1 MNRRRSDANGQSWPT
16 SFDVACAAGVSQP
29 TVSRALRDDPSVSA
43 ETRER
48 VHAAARALNYRTDSR
63 AARLR
68 SGSTGTLAVVILT
81 QPGQA
86 RARVNPFYFALLGTI
101 GAAASDRGFHLLLSF
116 QDSAANFRSDYE
128 QSHEADGLIVIGSAA
143 HAEGWSHFN
152 EAHRQ
157 GAHVV
162 AWGAP
167 EDSLPTIRCD
177 NLEGGRL
184 AVAHL
189 AGAGRRRIAFVGPG
203 WDGHVA
209 FRLRRDGY
217 LAAVAEAGIDPI
229 EGQAPSRGSREEQGE
244 AAVQGLLAQGAAFDS
259 VFAASDLLAL
269 GAMRALRGAGR
280 SVPGDVA
287 VVGFDGIPS
296 ATHSTPALSSV
307 EQDSEVAG
315 RLLVEAVLDRIAGA
329 EAAQTPIPMR
339 LVVRESCGLR

>member
-1 MNRRRSDANGQSWPT
+1 MNRRRQDANGQNWPT

-29 TVSRALRDDPSVSA
+29 TVSRALRGDPSVSA

-48 VHAAARALNYRTDSR
+48 VEAAARALNYRIDSR

-81 QPGQA
+81 RPGQE
-86 RARVNPFYFALLGTI
+86 RARVNPFYFALLGAI

-128 QSHEADGLIVIGSAA
+128 QSHEADGLIVIGSAS
-143 HAEGWSHFN
+143 HGEGWAHFTG
-152 EAHRQ
+152 AHES

-177 NLEGGRL
+177 NREGGRL
-184 AVAHL
+184 AVSHL
-189 AGAGRRRIAFVGPG
+189 VRGGRRRIAFVGPG
-203 WDGHVA
+203 WDNHVA
-209 FRLRRDGY
+209 FRLRREGWLQAISEAGLPPLEAD
-217 LAAVAEAGIDPI
+217 AAVM
-229 EGQAPSRGSREEQGE
+229 GSREEQGE
-244 AAVQGLLAQGAAFDS
+244 AAVRALLAGGQAFDAL
-259 VFAASDLLAL
+259 FAASDLLAL
-269 GAMRALRGAGR
+269 GAMKALRAAGR
-280 SVPGDVA
+280 AVPLDVA
-287 VVGFDGIPS
+287 LIGFDGIPS
-296 ATHSTPALSSV
+296 ASHSTPALSSV

-315 RLLVEAVLDRIAGA
+315 RLLVDALLARIAGKA
-329 EAAQTPIPMR
+329 PAPTPIPMR

>member
-29 TVSRALRDDPSVSA
+29 TVSRAMRDDPSVSA

-48 VHAAARALNYRTDSR
+48 VQAAARALNYRTDSR

-86 RARVNPFYFALLGTI
+86 RARVNPFYFALLGAI

-116 QDSAANFRSDYE
+116 QDSTANFRSDYE

-143 HAEGWSHFN
+143 HAEGWAHFTA
-152 EAHRQ
+152 AHRQ

-162 AWGAP
+162 AWGAA

-177 NLEGGRL
+177 NQEGGRL

-189 AGAGRRRIAFVGPG
+189 AASGRQRVAFVGPG

-209 FRLRRDGY
+209 FRLRREGY
-217 LAAVAEAGIDPI
+217 LTAVREAGIDPL
-229 EGQAPSRGSREEQGE
+229 ESSVSSAGSREEQGE
-244 AAVQGLLAQGAAFDS
+244 AAILNLLAQGQAFDS

-269 GAMRALRGAGR
+269 GAMKALRGAGR
-280 SVPGDVA
+280 SIPDEVA
-287 VVGFDGIPS
+287 VIGFDGILS

-329 EAAQTPIPMR
+329 DAAKTPIPMR